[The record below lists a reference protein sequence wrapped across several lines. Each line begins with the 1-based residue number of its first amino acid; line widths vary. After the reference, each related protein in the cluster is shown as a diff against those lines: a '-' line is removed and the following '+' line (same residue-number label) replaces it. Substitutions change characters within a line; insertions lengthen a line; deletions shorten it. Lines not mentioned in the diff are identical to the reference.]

1 MQTVKDLM
9 TSELL
14 SMRTKDLVG
23 DVRDL
28 VLDSGIHCVPVLDD
42 EAHPVGIVTSWDL
55 VEEYAPEDSIT
66 NVMTD
71 KVVSIGPD
79 EPVAQA
85 AAVMMTNWVHHLVVT
100 DDSGHAVGIL
110 SSFDL
115 LGLVAEER
123 VS

>member
-14 SMRTKDLVG
+14 SVRTRDLVG

-42 EAHPVGIVTSWDL
+42 EMHPVGIVTSWDL
-55 VEEYAPEDSIT
+55 VEEYAPEESIT
-66 NVMTD
+66 NAMTD
-71 KVVSIGPD
+71 KVVTIGPA
-79 EPVAQA
+79 EPIPQA
-85 AAVMMTNWVHHLVVT
+85 AAVMQTNWVHHLVVT
-100 DDSGHAVGIL
+100 DDGGHAVGIL

-115 LGLVAEER
+115 LGLIAEEAD
-123 VS
+123 